1 MAVGSETSCH
11 RLRGQRSY
19 AGGHSNTVDVP
30 VGEGTVP
37 VDTGFIVF
45 NTRNYPNLTALFAHL
60 GVATKNTEMS
70 FGASLD
76 YGKFEYSGTDLNGI
90 LGQRLNALRPRFWR
104 MIFGILTFYRNAAK
118 IIDDPAY
125 EGMTLGEYLTRHD
138 YSESFINDHLL
149 PMGAAIWSTTAAEMK
164 AYPVQAFVRFFESHG
179 LLSLNHRPQWR
190 TVDGGSREYVKRLTA
205 PYRDHIHFAS
215 VESIR
220 RNASD
225 VVVEDTNGDIKTFDQ
240 IVLATHA
247 DEALQLLSDSDH
259 REQDLLGKWKYTPN
273 RAVLHSDRH

>member
-1 MAVGSETSCH
+1 
-11 RLRGQRSY
+11 
-19 AGGHSNTVDVP
+19 
-30 VGEGTVP
+30 P
-37 VDTGFIVF
+37 VDTGFIVY
-45 NTRNYPNLTALFAHL
+45 NSRNYPNLTALFAHL

-138 YSESFINDHLL
+138 YSKSFINDHLL

-179 LLSLNHRPQWR
+179 LLS
-190 TVDGGSREYVKRLTA
+190 
-205 PYRDHIHFAS
+205 
-215 VESIR
+215 
-220 RNASD
+220 
-225 VVVEDTNGDIKTFDQ
+225 
-240 IVLATHA
+240 
-247 DEALQLLSDSDH
+247 
-259 REQDLLGKWKYTPN
+259 
-273 RAVLHSDRH
+273 

>member
-1 MAVGSETSCH
+1 MAASWLLERKHHVTVYEAND
-11 RLRGQRSY
+11 RI
-19 AGGHSNTVDVP
+19 GGHSNTVDVP

-164 AYPVQAFVRFFESHG
+164 AYPVQASSG
-179 LLSLNHRPQWR
+179 SSNHM
-190 TVDGGSREYVKRLTA
+190 A
-205 PYRDHIHFAS
+205 CYR
-215 VESIR
+215 
-220 RNASD
+220 
-225 VVVEDTNGDIKTFDQ
+225 
-240 IVLATHA
+240 
-247 DEALQLLSDSDH
+247 
-259 REQDLLGKWKYTPN
+259 
-273 RAVLHSDRH
+273 

>member
-1 MAVGSETSCH
+1 M
-11 RLRGQRSY
+11 
-19 AGGHSNTVDVP
+19 
-30 VGEGTVP
+30 
-37 VDTGFIVF
+37 
-45 NTRNYPNLTALFAHL
+45 
-60 GVATKNTEMS
+60 
-70 FGASLD
+70 
-76 YGKFEYSGTDLNGI
+76 
-90 LGQRLNALRPRFWR
+90 RPRFWR

-118 IIDDPAY
+118 TIDDPAY
-125 EGMTLGEYLTRHD
+125 SMTLGEYLTLAD

-225 VVVEDTNGDIKTFDQ
+225 VVVRDLRMAISKPSIKSSWPPMLTKRFSFSPIATIANKIFLENGNTRPTGPCYI
-240 IVLATHA
+240 ATVIDAETTWRLVELEFYWRFEHGQKRTDYA
-247 DEALQLLSDSDH
+247 
-259 REQDLLGKWKYTPN
+259 
-273 RAVLHSDRH
+273 